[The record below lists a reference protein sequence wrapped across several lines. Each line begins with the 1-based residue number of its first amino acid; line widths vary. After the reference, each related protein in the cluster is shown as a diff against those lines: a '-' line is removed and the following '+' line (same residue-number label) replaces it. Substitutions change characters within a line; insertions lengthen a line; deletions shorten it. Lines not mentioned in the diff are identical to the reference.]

1 MRDFNNIRIL
11 PLDYGPR
18 THPDG
23 IEGGPDKRRT
33 VPYVDPPTQ
42 IAQTRLELDLKSL
55 QRRRFAQITEQK
67 LFIQPY
73 KTYFRDLML
82 EQKRRKK
89 IEAALKAELEAK
101 QIRDKLENEV
111 KAENSSAPNTDK
123 TEAVPTM
130 ADIRNL
136 LSTNAS
142 SFKLSSMVKEIKV
155 VKKFPAPGSKV
166 ANKLGSESEKKI
178 VSATVSQTKSK
189 SNGNDSSQLLSKV
202 SSNSSI
208 ESKFRIQM
216 NKAITKSSDNNNTI
230 VVQSQN
236 AKK

>member
-1 MRDFNNIRIL
+1 MRDFSNIRIL

-33 VPYVDPPTQ
+33 VPYVDPPMQ
-42 IAQTRLELDLKSL
+42 IAPTRLELDLKYL

-82 EQKRRKK
+82 EQKKRKK

-101 QIRDKLENEV
+101 AFKDKMETEL
-111 KAENSSAPNTDK
+111 KAEHSTNSNTDK
-123 TEAVPTM
+123 PEATPTL

-136 LSTNAS
+136 LATTAST
-142 SFKLSSMVKEIKV
+142 FKVSSMNKEIKV
-155 VKKFPAPGSKV
+155 AKKHPTVGTKA
-166 ANKLGSESEKKI
+166 ANKVGPESEKKDT
-178 VSATVSQTKSK
+178 SATGSQPKIK
-189 SNGNDSSQLLSKV
+189 SNGNGSSQLLSQA
-202 SSNSSI
+202 SSTTSV
-208 ESKFRIQM
+208 ESKSRPPT
-216 NKAITKSSDNNNTI
+216 NKASVKASDNNNTI
-230 VVQSQN
+230 VVQPQN
-236 AKK
+236 TKK